1 MFIKIKISNT
11 LFLGFKLNNDSKF
24 EKIKEKYSYKHFL
37 TLKLSFKWELN
48 LIIKI
53 SITTSI

>member
-37 TLKLSFKWELN
+37 TLKLSFK
-48 LIIKI
+48 
-53 SITTSI
+53 